1 MKARLVI
8 EYTHAL
14 VALEE
19 SRLEAG
25 SPKDKLRGSLA
36 RILARPLPDGDE
48 TTHREVADARA
59 AIQALFDAELASPTI
74 DFTAIER
81 VRTSLA
87 TLAREA
93 VGEA

>member
-1 MKARLVI
+1 MRARLVI

-25 SPKDKLRGSLA
+25 SPQDKLRGSLA
-36 RILARPLPDGDE
+36 RILVRPMPDVDE
-48 TTHREVADARA
+48 PTRLEVAEARA
-59 AIQALFDAELASPTI
+59 AIVALFEHELGAPVI
-74 DFTAIER
+74 DFTAVDR
-81 VRTSLA
+81 VRTQLA

-93 VGEA
+93 VGDP

>member
-25 SPKDKLRGSLA
+25 SPLEKLRAGLV
-36 RILARPLPDGDE
+36 RILARPLPSISGAAGVE
-48 TTHREVADARA
+48 LAEARA
-59 AIQALFDAELASPTI
+59 AIRSLFESEIAGRDLSMASI
-74 DFTAIER
+74 DR
-81 VRTSLA
+81 VRARLA

-93 VGEA
+93 VGDP

>member
-25 SPKDKLRGSLA
+25 TPQEKLRCSLA
-36 RILARPLPDGDE
+36 RILARPLPDGDQA
-48 TTHREVADARA
+48 TRTEVAEARA
-59 AIQALFDAELASPTI
+59 AIQALFAAELDGHTA

-93 VGEA
+93 VGET